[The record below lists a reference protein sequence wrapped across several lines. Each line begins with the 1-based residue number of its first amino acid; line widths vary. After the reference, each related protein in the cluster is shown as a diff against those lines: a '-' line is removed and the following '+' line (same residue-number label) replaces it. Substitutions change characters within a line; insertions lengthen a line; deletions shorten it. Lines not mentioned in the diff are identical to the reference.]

1 MTGSFRSGLE
11 KPNNFVEAIYREKGE
26 TMGLFGRMAQQALQT
41 LSKDEIE
48 QLMNSAMERMLSTMT
63 KEERMSFIQNMV
75 EKGIVNL
82 LAGLDDDDKTKLM
95 NYLLPQILKQLPTD
109 RLNIPG

>member
-1 MTGSFRSGLE
+1 
-11 KPNNFVEAIYREKGE
+11 
-26 TMGLFGRMAQQALQT
+26 MGLFSRMAQQALQT

-63 KEERMSFIQNMV
+63 KEEKMGFIREMA

-82 LAGLDDDDKTKLM
+82 LTGLDDDDKTKLM

-109 RLNIPG
+109 RLNISG

>member
-1 MTGSFRSGLE
+1 
-11 KPNNFVEAIYREKGE
+11 
-26 TMGLFGRMAQQALQT
+26 MGLFSRMAQQALQT

-82 LAGLDDDDKTKLM
+82 LAGLDEDDKTKLM
-95 NYLLPQILKQLPTD
+95 NSLLSQIMKQLPTD
-109 RLNIPG
+109 RLNISG